1 VKVDTLSPEQLETA
15 EALGAGALSAE
26 ELEDELGELPRWCSV
41 CKQGTEQ
48 PCGPECARLAVC
60 LRLLEAQDS
69 RWALTQQPRPRDAWE
84 RFVKTKNRLHR
95 NRKHVLRPYYAADDL
110 DALCAAGA
118 EVRAREVPAVP
129 R

>member
-1 VKVDTLSPEQLETA
+1 MVLGVCPEPPPPPPPPRTKWTRRVPHPVLIGHAASLSQ
-15 EALGAGALSAE
+15 
-26 ELEDELGELPRWCSV
+26 V

-69 RWALTQQPRPRDAWE
+69 RWAATQQPRPRDAWE

-95 NRKHVLRPYYAADDL
+95 NRRHVLRPYYTADDL
-110 DALCAAGA
+110 DVLCAAGA